1 MTANR
6 TEYRHMAASHMQR
19 SRMYST
25 AGRRK
30 RKSSRR
36 RKHLACCKASRE
48 SQKRD
53 SSVPAAGWVSTC
65 CATRYYVWLAQIG
78 NNKNRR
84 GLEWISGPKGLQ
96 AEFCRMKKL
105 EGGNICE
112 DSSVEA
118 GIERPPCRA

>member
-1 MTANR
+1 M
-6 TEYRHMAASHMQR
+6 
-19 SRMYST
+19 
-25 AGRRK
+25 
-30 RKSSRR
+30 
-36 RKHLACCKASRE
+36 
-48 SQKRD
+48 
-53 SSVPAAGWVSTC
+53 
-65 CATRYYVWLAQIG
+65 WLAQIG

-118 GIERPPCRA
+118 GIEAHMQGLKGGGQGRETSAGPCGEGVRKVGPGKHDIFWTMFELELRIVQECI